1 MAIRF
6 ENVTYRYRAS
16 GLNGSAAGLFDVHLQ
31 FAEGR
36 FTAILGA
43 PGSGK
48 STLLQ
53 HCNGLLLPEDGRVEV
68 YDCELTPARP
78 DPKLVQRLR
87 RRVGLVLQY
96 PEEQLFEDTLAKD
109 LAFGPM
115 NFGATEEEA
124 LAAAREALVQA
135 GLDESFMDR
144 NPFGLSGGQ
153 QRKAAIAAV
162 LAAKPDLLVLDEPT
176 ASLDQSSRKEL
187 LSMLA
192 GLCREQGRT
201 VVVVTHRLEE
211 ILPYADEL
219 AVMQNGR
226 IAYHG
231 ELQAALLHH
240 AEQLEEAGIEL
251 PPSVRLLRQAS
262 VTLGMPMPDRL
273 PDVSELAESIMSALA
288 NNRDV

>member
-16 GLNGSAAGLFDVHLQ
+16 GLIGSAAGLFDISLQ
-31 FAEGR
+31 LAEGR
-36 FTAILGA
+36 FTAIVGA

-53 HCNGLLLPEDGRVEV
+53 HCNGLLLPEHGRIGVF
-68 YDCELTPARP
+68 DCELTSARP

-87 RRVGLVLQY
+87 RRIGLVLQY
-96 PEEQLFEDTLAKD
+96 PEQQLFEDTLAKD

-115 NFGATEEEA
+115 NFGASEQEA

-176 ASLDQSSRKEL
+176 ASLDQKSRKDL

-192 GLCREQGRT
+192 NLCREQGRT

-231 ELQAALLHH
+231 ELQTALLHH

-251 PPSVRLLRQAS
+251 PPSVQLLRQANA
-262 VTLGMPMPDRL
+262 TLGMPMPDHL
-273 PDVSELAESIMSALA
+273 PDVGELADSIMSALT
-288 NNRDV
+288 NNRD